1 MADDTLTPKQRA
13 ALDALMTEPSV
24 LAAAEQAGCSDR
36 SIRRWL
42 RQPAFQHE
50 LQRRQDELW
59 SATKRRLTGYSLDAA
74 ATLHAIAT
82 AEQSADGARVSAA
95 AKLLELA
102 RGLVADDLDARVA
115 RLEEALNKEGS
126 EQ

>member
-1 MADDTLTPKQRA
+1 MADGLTAKQIGA
-13 ALDALMTEPSV
+13 INALLTAPSV
-24 LAAAEQAGCSDR
+24 EEAARQAGCGAR

-42 RQPAFQHE
+42 QQAPFQAE

-59 SATKRRLTGYSLDAA
+59 GAVKRRLTRHSLDAVEA
-74 ATLHAIAT
+74 LHSVAT